1 MVPDGNPMGNIR
13 KTYCP
18 TLQQLVQWMSTRI
31 PRKNLQS
38 QSHYILACDKE
49 FSLAKRASGRPS
61 CWAEPLRPGRLQR
74 DSAIRW
80 VGRASSMAWPRWRM
94 RLVVNRCVLLVQLS
108 IGLVQPAGAN
118 RTVCGFDDGFGLVSS
133 AVQHFAVVLAALEQG
148 IVQIG

>member
-1 MVPDGNPMGNIR
+1 MVPHGNPMGNIR
-13 KTYCP
+13 NTYCP

-31 PRKNLQS
+31 PKEPVGNLQS

-94 RLVVNRCVLLVQLS
+94 RLVVNRCVMLEASASSSLPAPTALS
-108 IGLVQPAGAN
+108 V
-118 RTVCGFDDGFGLVSS
+118 
-133 AVQHFAVVLAALEQG
+133 ALTMALG
-148 IVQIG
+148 SCPRPYNISR